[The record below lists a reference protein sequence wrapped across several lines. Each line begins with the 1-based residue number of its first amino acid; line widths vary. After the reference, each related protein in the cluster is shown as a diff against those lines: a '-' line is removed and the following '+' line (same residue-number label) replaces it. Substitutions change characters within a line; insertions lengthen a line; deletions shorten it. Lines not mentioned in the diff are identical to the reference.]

1 MSEKRIILVQ
11 GPTASGKTALAIALA
26 QHFQTEIISFDSRQ
40 FYSELSIGV
49 ARPSAA
55 ELSVVKQHLIASQSI
70 LEPLNATSFV
80 AQARPILDQ
89 LLEENGAAVLVGG
102 SALFADALVL
112 GLDPLPHDPVVQSK
126 WQYVFEQ
133 NGLEA
138 LQSSLQNKDPE
149 FYKQVDT
156 MNPTR
161 LMRALEINELTGQS
175 NLALRKGPRKDPSNV
190 VRIFI
195 NWPRAS
201 LYKRIDARVDI
212 MIADGLEQ
220 EARHFFPDQAHL
232 QALQTV
238 GYREFFAHFEGNL
251 SREEAIDK
259 IKQHTRNYAKRQL
272 TWLARY
278 EQIIALDPAT
288 DSDLLATALVKI
300 G

>member
-1 MSEKRIILVQ
+1 MSEKRIIVVQ

-40 FYSELSIGV
+40 FYNELAIGV
-49 ARPSAA
+49 ARPSELELAA
-55 ELSVVKQHLIASQSI
+55 VKQHLIANQSI

-89 LLEENGAAVLVGG
+89 LLAEKGVAVLVGG
-102 SALFADALVL
+102 SALFADVLIL
-112 GLDPLPHDPVVQSK
+112 GLDPLPHDPIVQAK
-126 WQYVFEQ
+126 WQHIFEQ

-161 LMRALEINELTGQS
+161 LMRALEIQELTGQS
-175 NLALRKGPRKDPSNV
+175 NVALRKGPRKDPPQV
-190 VRIFI
+190 ARIFI

-201 LYKRIDARVDI
+201 LYERINARVDI
-212 MIADGLEQ
+212 MIAEGLEQ
-220 EARHFFPDQAHL
+220 EARQFFPHRAHL

-238 GYREFFAHFEGNL
+238 GYREFFAHFEGQM
-251 SREEAIDK
+251 SREEAIEK

-278 EQIIALDPAT
+278 EQIIALEPAT
-288 DSDLLATALVKI
+288 DSDLLAAALVKI

>member
-1 MSEKRIILVQ
+1 MSEKRIIVVQ

-102 SALFADALVL
+102 SALFADALIL
-112 GLDPLPHDPVVQSK
+112 GLDPLPHDPVVQAK

-238 GYREFFAHFEGNL
+238 GYREFFAHFEGQM
-251 SREEAIDK
+251 SREEAIEK

-278 EQIIALDPAT
+278 EQIIALEPAT
-288 DSDLLATALVKI
+288 DSDLLAAALVKI

>member
-1 MSEKRIILVQ
+1 MSEKRIIVVQ

-40 FYSELSIGV
+40 FYNELAIGV
-49 ARPSAA
+49 ARPSELELAA
-55 ELSVVKQHLIASQSI
+55 VKQHLIASQSI

-89 LLEENGAAVLVGG
+89 LLAEKGAAVLVGG
-102 SALFADALVL
+102 SALFADALIL
-112 GLDPLPHDPVVQSK
+112 GLDPLPHDPIVQAK
-126 WQYVFEQ
+126 WQHIFEQ

-161 LMRALEINELTGQS
+161 LMRALEIQELTGQS
-175 NLALRKGPRKDPSNV
+175 NVALRKGPRKDPPQV
-190 VRIFI
+190 ARIFI

-201 LYKRIDARVDI
+201 LYERINARVDI
-212 MIADGLEQ
+212 MISEGLEQ
-220 EARHFFPDQAHL
+220 EARQFFPHRAHL

-238 GYREFFAHFEGNL
+238 GYREFFAHFEGQM
-251 SREEAIDK
+251 SREEAIEK

-278 EQIIALDPAT
+278 EQIIALEPAT
-288 DSDLLATALVKI
+288 DSDLLAAALVKI

>member
-1 MSEKRIILVQ
+1 MSEKQIIVVQ

-40 FYSELSIGV
+40 FYNELAIGV
-49 ARPSAA
+49 ARPSELELAA
-55 ELSVVKQHLIASQSI
+55 VKQHLIATQSI

-89 LLEENGAAVLVGG
+89 LLAEKGAAVLVGG
-102 SALFADALVL
+102 SALFADALIL
-112 GLDPLPHDPVVQSK
+112 GLDPLPHDPVVQAK
-126 WQYVFEQ
+126 WQHIFEQ

-138 LQSSLQNKDPE
+138 LQSALQNEDPE

-161 LMRALEINELTGQS
+161 LMRALEIQELTGQS
-175 NLALRKGPRKDPSNV
+175 NVALRKGPRKDPPQV
-190 VRIFI
+190 ARIFI

-201 LYKRIDARVDI
+201 LYERINARVDI
-212 MIADGLEQ
+212 MIAEGLEQ
-220 EARHFFPDQAHL
+220 EARQFFPHRAHL

-238 GYREFFAHFEGNL
+238 GYREFFAHFEGQM
-251 SREEAIDK
+251 SREEAIEK

-278 EQIIALDPAT
+278 EQIIALEPAT
-288 DSDLLATALVKI
+288 DSDLLAAALVKI